1 VQQSE
6 GVAGMRCIAL
16 LHKMSLICARGAHIP
31 TTPAARVPRAA
42 APLTQGGSRS
52 QVDVDAG
59 LKEFRK

>member
-1 VQQSE
+1 
-6 GVAGMRCIAL
+6 MRCIAL

-31 TTPAARVPRAA
+31 TNPAARVPRAA
-42 APLTQGGSRS
+42 APFTQGGSRS